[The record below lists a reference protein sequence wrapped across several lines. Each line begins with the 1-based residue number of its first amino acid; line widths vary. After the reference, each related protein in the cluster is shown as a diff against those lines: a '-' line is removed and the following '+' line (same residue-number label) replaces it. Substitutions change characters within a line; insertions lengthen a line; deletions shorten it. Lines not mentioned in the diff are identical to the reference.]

1 MAMSMTETEQ
11 QRFERVAY
19 PRTLG
24 AARKAFKG
32 WHERKRDDAIQECL
46 AKMWD
51 QWIRL
56 VERGGDPEPIL
67 HGLIKYAVLWV
78 RYDRKIAGR
87 ARMFDV
93 FDYRAKMTRQHLDA
107 QGKAS
112 PADRSDSG
120 NGWIDW
126 GLESGDDPAEM
137 IAALE
142 QVGLSIE
149 QFLAA

>member
-1 MAMSMTETEQ
+1 MKTIEAEQ
-11 QRFERVAY
+11 DRFMRVAY

-46 AKMWD
+46 SKMWD
-51 QWIRL
+51 SWIRL
-56 VERGGDPEPIL
+56 VDRGGDPEPIL

-78 RYDRKIAGR
+78 RYDRRIAGR
-87 ARMFDV
+87 ARMYDV
-93 FDYRAKMTRQHLDA
+93 YDFRAGMQAQHLDA

-112 PADRSDSG
+112 PTDRSDSE
-120 NGWIDW
+120 NSWIDW
-126 GLESGDDPAEM
+126 ELESGNDPAAM
-137 IAALE
+137 ASALE
-142 QVGLSIE
+142 QAGLTVE